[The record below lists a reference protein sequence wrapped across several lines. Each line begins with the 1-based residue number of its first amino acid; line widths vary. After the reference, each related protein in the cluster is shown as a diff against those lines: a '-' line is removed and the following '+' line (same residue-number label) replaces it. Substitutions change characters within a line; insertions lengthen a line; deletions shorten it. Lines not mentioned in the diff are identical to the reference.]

1 MDLHIFWFVV
11 IGILLA
17 GYAFLD
23 GFDLGVVSFFTLPK
37 PTTSDV
43 FS

>member
-23 GFDLGVVSFFTLPK
+23 GFDLGVGMHMLVGVRGDGTAIM
-37 PTTSDV
+37 
-43 FS
+43 